1 MIQISSAN
9 EMRAFVADLRARG
22 QTVALVPTMG
32 ALHPG
37 KQALIRAAAAKADA
51 AIVSL
56 FVNPLQFGPN
66 EALARYPRNP
76 AEDLERCAACGAHA
90 AFTPETAEVF
100 PRGYNT
106 FVTEESLSK
115 SLCGPARPAH
125 FRGVATLMVQFLNL
139 MRPQSVYFGQK
150 TAQRAAVV
158 RKVAED
164 LRCGAEIVVEPTV
177 READGLAAGSANL
190 ALSASQRQEALAL
203 PDPGAGEGDGR
214 QRRAQS
220 RPAGG
225 RGDAPTRAAPAG
237 ADDLCGDRGPAHARA
252 RAGDRSGARHD
263 GAGGLGR
270 RGAPDRQ
277 PDSLT
282 AGRPNLAREICF
294 APDPVLS
301 LPTPIYP

>member
-203 PDPGAGEGDGR
+203 
-214 QRRAQS
+214 S
-220 RPAGG
+220 R
-225 RGDAPTRAAPAG
+225 T
-237 ADDLCGDRGPAHARA
+237 
-252 RAGDRSGARHD
+252 
-263 GAGGLGR
+263 LGR
-270 RGAPDRQ
+270 VKEMADSGVRSPDRLAAEATHLLGQ
-277 PDSLT
+277 HRRVRMIYVAIVDRLT
-282 AGRPNLAREICF
+282 LEPAREIVPGRDMM
-294 APDPVLS
+294 ALAAWVDEVRLIDNQI
-301 LPTPIYP
+301 L